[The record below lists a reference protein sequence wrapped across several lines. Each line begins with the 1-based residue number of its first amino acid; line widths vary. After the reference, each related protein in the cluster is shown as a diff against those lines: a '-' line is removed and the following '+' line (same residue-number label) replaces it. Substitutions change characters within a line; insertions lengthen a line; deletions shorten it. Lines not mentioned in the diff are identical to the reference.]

1 VATAPNALS
10 ETPKNSI
17 TPFCKLAV
25 QGLVQALSV
34 ALEEDDE
41 PEDHTE
47 TEWATNPG
55 NTPGLY
61 SLWRTCRRIR
71 YSRIVHTNYA
81 ESI

>member
-1 VATAPNALS
+1 MLCPRTPNF
-10 ETPKNSI
+10 SI
-17 TPFCKLAV
+17 APFCTLAV

-34 ALEEDDE
+34 SLEEDDE
-41 PEDHTE
+41 LEDHTE

-55 NTPGLY
+55 NILSLY

-71 YSRIVHTNYA
+71 YSRIVHTSRA